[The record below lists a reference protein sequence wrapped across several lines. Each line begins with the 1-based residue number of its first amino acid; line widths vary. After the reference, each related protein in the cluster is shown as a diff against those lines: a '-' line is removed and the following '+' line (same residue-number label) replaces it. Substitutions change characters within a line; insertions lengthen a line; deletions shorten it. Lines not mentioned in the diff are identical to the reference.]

1 MKKILS
7 LILAVS
13 CLVGVMLFP
22 SFSAET
28 KTVTFYYEDIDVT
41 VEIENHN
48 NDYDDLKA
56 IADAIAYGKDLNDGI
71 SVCGLT
77 CTLFGHD
84 IYTTKATRWDHKKF
98 ATAPR
103 CLRETFDIEDCQR
116 DGCDYLVRTLTES
129 TRVNCC
135 S

>member
-28 KTVTFYYEDIDVT
+28 ETVTFYYEDIDVT

-84 IYTTKATRWDHKKF
+84 IYTTEATKYTHHKYT
-98 ATAPR
+98 TAPH
-103 CLRETFDIEDCQR
+103 CLMEIYKIEDCQR
-116 DGCDYLVRTLTES
+116 DGCDYLVRTLKTS
-129 TRVNCC
+129 TRVNCH
-135 S
+135 